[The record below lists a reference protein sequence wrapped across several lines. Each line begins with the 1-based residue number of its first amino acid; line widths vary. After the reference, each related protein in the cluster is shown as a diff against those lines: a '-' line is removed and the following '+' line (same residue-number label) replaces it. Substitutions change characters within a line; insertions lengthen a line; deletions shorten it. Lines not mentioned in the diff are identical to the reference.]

1 MLTYIAFNFF
11 IKKIKRIYNKYFLF
25 VNINIQSKNRPWL
38 TKGILKSIR
47 HKNKLFLKSNNDI
60 NSKTKYKKYRSQLT
74 KIIRAAKFDYH
85 QQILRQLKNNTRKMW
100 AHLTK
105 MITNTNST
113 NIPIAADILNNF
125 FTSVYKQAP
134 KFQAD
139 QHHTIPDSNF
149 VNNSLFLSPITP
161 NEIVDVFA
169 SISNSRA
176 LGNDGLLTE
185 ILKSNATLICQQLT
199 NIFNLSFTQG
209 VSLSYSKD
217 LLLSLYIKEAVT

>member
-1 MLTYIAFNFF
+1 
-11 IKKIKRIYNKYFLF
+11 
-25 VNINIQSKNRPWL
+25 
-38 TKGILKSIR
+38 
-47 HKNKLFLKSNNDI
+47 
-60 NSKTKYKKYRSQLT
+60 
-74 KIIRAAKFDYH
+74 
-85 QQILRQLKNNTRKMW
+85 
-100 AHLTK
+100 

-113 NIPIAADILNNF
+113 NIPIVADVLDNF

-149 VNNSLFLSPITP
+149 VNNSLFLLPITP

-176 LGNDGLLTE
+176 IGNDGLLSE

-199 NIFNLSFTQG
+199 HIFNLSFTQG
-209 VSLSYSKD
+209 VFPK
-217 LLLSLYIKEAVT
+217 LLKRYVVVPIYKGGCHLDPSNYRPISILTIFSNLLEKQLL